1 MIEARLDC
9 KADST
14 GYGPAMACDTPR
26 SRRRLTFHFRRRHH
40 ADIRRHRGTR
50 VVDES
55 RMVETGTLDRI
66 ATVDEI

>member
-1 MIEARLDC
+1 MIEARPDC

-26 SRRRLTFHFRRRHH
+26 S
-40 ADIRRHRGTR
+40 AA
-50 VVDES
+50 